1 MYALL
6 SHLIVG
12 GLLTRQIENIFTEY
26 MYDSASSYLGLAL
39 SVSWGCYALLLILW
53 GVYYR
58 ELLFRAF
65 GSAVL
70 VIVAI
75 KAIFMDLSG
84 QEALYK
90 VGVLLILGAISFF
103 ITWINSKW
111 RVKNG
116 EINGKGEEAV
126 TES

>member
-1 MYALL
+1 
-6 SHLIVG
+6 
-12 GLLTRQIENIFTEY
+12 
-26 MYDSASSYLGLAL
+26 
-39 SVSWGCYALLLILW
+39 
-53 GVYYR
+53 
-58 ELLFRAF
+58 
-65 GSAVL
+65 
-70 VIVAI
+70 
-75 KAIFMDLSG
+75 MDLSG